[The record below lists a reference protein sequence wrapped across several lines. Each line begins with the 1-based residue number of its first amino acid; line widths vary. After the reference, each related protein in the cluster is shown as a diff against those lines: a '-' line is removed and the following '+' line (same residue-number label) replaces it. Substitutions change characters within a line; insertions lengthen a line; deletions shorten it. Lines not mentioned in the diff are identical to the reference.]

1 MSKYFIIDDESYK
14 KFQAALML
22 TGEEED
28 VVLRGLIEKYT
39 HKVFASV
46 MGKATEE
53 KQDTNNQVNVE
64 NFINAD
70 EQKQLFINWFRSLTR
85 NGKQYNPVTISGYAG
100 RIENACKDPVFA
112 TVPVKNLFTI
122 TELDKF
128 ISIQKEIKACAGYE
142 EFDARSHSGFTASLK
157 KYEEFLK
164 FQAGGSAVSIP
175 FTEARSY
182 YKSSTIHRWTM
193 EEDEICCRRFLEYYV
208 VKRSNLDTVSFL
220 QMLAKE
226 VPEVPE
232 GSLRM
237 KIQNIKYLTEQGGIS
252 DTSNF
257 KCLSQ
262 HSMQCKKAFD
272 KALKALNISV

>member
-1 MSKYFIIDDESYK
+1 MSEDFIIDDK
-14 KFQAALML
+14 
-22 TGEEED
+22 
-28 VVLRGLIEKYT
+28 
-39 HKVFASV
+39 
-46 MGKATEE
+46 
-53 KQDTNNQVNVE
+53 
-64 NFINAD
+64 
-70 EQKQLFINWFRSLTR
+70 
-85 NGKQYNPVTISGYAG
+85 
-100 RIENACKDPVFA
+100 
-112 TVPVKNLFTI
+112 
-122 TELDKF
+122 
-128 ISIQKEIKACAGYE
+128 
-142 EFDARSHSGFTASLK
+142 
-157 KYEEFLK
+157 
-164 FQAGGSAVSIP
+164 GSNRHI
-175 FTEARSY
+175 
-182 YKSSTIHRWTM
+182 WTM